1 MAKLLMLTNSMGASA
16 DVLPALGLLQHDVR
30 ILPAEVSV
38 LIDAPTVDC
47 IFVDARR
54 DLPNTKAFTK
64 LITTTGVSTPIVV
77 ITTEGGL
84 SAINADWQIADVI
97 LDTAGPA
104 EIDARIRIVIGKDAI
119 AQLAKNPSLKEI
131 RSGEISIDE
140 DSYTAKIKGRT
151 LDLTFKEFE
160 LLKYLAQHPGRVFS
174 RSQLLQEI
182 WGYDYFGGT
191 RTVDV
196 HIRRLRSKLGPEF
209 ESIIDTVRNVGYRFA
224 LSTNSNQEEI
234 LALKKL

>member
-1 MAKLLMLTNSMGASA
+1 MAKLLMLTNSLGASA

-38 LIDAPTVDC
+38 LIDAPIADC

-84 SAINADWQIADVI
+84 SAINADWQIADVM

-104 EIDARIRIVIGKDAI
+104 EVDARIRIVIGKDALT
-119 AQLAKNPSLKEI
+119 QLAKNPSLKEI
-131 RSGEISIDE
+131 RSGEVVIDE

-209 ESIIDTVRNVGYRFA
+209 ESVIDTVRNVGYRF
-224 LSTNSNQEEI
+224 SQNGSQTPVDVI
-234 LALKKL
+234 

>member
-1 MAKLLMLTNSMGASA
+1 MAKILMLTNSLGASA

-38 LIDAPTVDC
+38 LIDAPIVDC

-54 DLPNTKAFTK
+54 DLPNTKTFTK

-84 SAINADWQIADVI
+84 SAINSDWQIADVM

-104 EIDARIRIVIGKDAI
+104 EVDARIRIVIGKDALT
-119 AQLAKNPSLKEI
+119 QLAKNPSPKEI
-131 RSGEISIDE
+131 RSGDVVIDE

-209 ESIIDTVRNVGYRFA
+209 ESVIDTVRNVGYRFSQNGSQSPIEA
-224 LSTNSNQEEI
+224 L
-234 LALKKL
+234 